1 MLAAIIICEIIST
14 GLIVYGILHAEKLV
28 AFEDK
33 VIYWLREKL
42 KEIAKNIIR
51 SLYLKTKKAKR
62 TYKAVKVGICAKALE
77 KEGIEIKR
85 HGGAT

>member
-1 MLAAIIICEIIST
+1 MLATIIICEIIST
-14 GLIVYGILHAEKLV
+14 GLIVYGILHEEKLV

-77 KEGIEIKR
+77 KEGITINKK
-85 HGGAT
+85 GA